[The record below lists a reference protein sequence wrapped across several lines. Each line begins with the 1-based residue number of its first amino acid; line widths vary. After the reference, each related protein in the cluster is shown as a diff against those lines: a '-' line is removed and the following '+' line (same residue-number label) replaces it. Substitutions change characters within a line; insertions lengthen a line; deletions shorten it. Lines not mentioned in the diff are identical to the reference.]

1 MDPTTT
7 VCPHLAC
14 PPRGHTGQGNLGI
27 HACKDKR
34 FICTECHKTVSA
46 TNGTCTPK

>member
-14 PPRGHTGQGNLGI
+14 LPRGQTVQGNLGI

-34 FICTECHKTVSA
+34 FICTECHKTFRA
-46 TNGTCTPK
+46 TQGTCTPQ